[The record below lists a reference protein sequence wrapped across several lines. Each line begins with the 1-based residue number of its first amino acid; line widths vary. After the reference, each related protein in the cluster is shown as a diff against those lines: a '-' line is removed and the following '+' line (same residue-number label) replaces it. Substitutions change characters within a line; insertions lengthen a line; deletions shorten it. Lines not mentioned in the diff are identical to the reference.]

1 MPLVTSVEQNELRVP
16 DKRQQRI
23 AILRAA
29 SQRLNR
35 FADNCRVTHG
45 QLSCSARTSSAQPK
59 LPLKRLILP

>member
-1 MPLVTSVEQNELRVP
+1 MTDDIAYKNRVT

-23 AILRAA
+23 VVLRAA

-35 FADNCRVTHG
+35 FADDCRVS
-45 QLSCSARTSSAQPK
+45 LMVNFFCSARTSSAQPK